1 MNESFQHSNTILELY
16 SQLQL
21 KTTNCRNSRQS
32 AARRQGGS
40 PQPRPSC
47 DCGNVRV
54 LASPHNPRNLV
65 QVLTRLTPHP
75 TVAGI
80 RTSNC
85 IMIISEINRCLQL
98 PDRRHTETETL
109 FIFNNQFL
117 DAVVCRY
124 LSRYIWYSIH
134 SNTPKVWEAEGIK
147 VNTENLARPLGLRAL
162 VDIKSHLICV
172 WFSSICFDTRSSV
185 HTQTTF
191 L

>member
-65 QVLTRLTPHP
+65 QVLTSLTRHQ

-134 SNTPKVWEAEGIK
+134 SSTQKVWEAEGIK

-162 VDIKSHLICV
+162 VLSRIWSV
-172 WFSSICFDTRSSV
+172 RFSSICFDTRSSV